1 MGRIVAIA
9 GGDLKTTHK
18 INQYIVALTKKENP
32 NFLFIGTAS
41 CDAEEYIS
49 KIHDE
54 FELLGCRVK
63 ELSIAA
69 KRYSENE
76 IDYLLNHAEIIYV
89 GGGDTAFMMET
100 WKKYGLGR
108 KLKDLYLTDQA
119 VISGI
124 SAGAMCWFNCGHSDS
139 SVFWNDDTVGYGWVN
154 GLLDIFPYAF
164 CPHYDERVES
174 FDEMIK
180 ERPFPG

>member
-49 KIHDE
+49 NIHGE
-54 FELLGCRVK
+54 FESLGCRVK

-76 IDYLLNHAEIIYV
+76 IDCLLNHTDIIM
-89 GGGDTAFMMET
+89 G
-100 WKKYGLGR
+100 
-108 KLKDLYLTDQA
+108 
-119 VISGI
+119 
-124 SAGAMCWFNCGHSDS
+124 
-139 SVFWNDDTVGYGWVN
+139 
-154 GLLDIFPYAF
+154 
-164 CPHYDERVES
+164 
-174 FDEMIK
+174 
-180 ERPFPG
+180 